1 MEDERMVILKMLED
15 GRIDADGAATLL
27 AALETATEESSEEVP
42 ERADEIF
49 DAPKPAPEGP
59 PTNWARFWI
68 YPMMGGLVVLILGA
82 LVVAIVSSSGGGA
95 GWTLCCGWLPLL
107 AGLTVV
113 ILAVWT
119 RNAKWMHLRITEEGG
134 RKIAFSFPLPL
145 TFTAWVLRIIQPFVP
160 ELADTGVDE
169 LILAMRDSAT
179 GDEPI
184 VIDVQ
189 DDEGGERVQVY
200 IG

>member
-1 MEDERMVILKMLED
+1 MEDERLVILKMLET

-27 AALETATEESSEEVP
+27 AALDTGPEQVP
-42 ERADEIF
+42 ELVSEQPE
-49 DAPKPAPEGP
+49 APGPEPGGP

-68 YPMMGGLVVLILGA
+68 YPMLGGMVALILGA
-82 LVVAIVSSSGGGA
+82 LVTAIVSTSGGAA
-95 GWTLCCGWLPLL
+95 GWILCCGWLPMF

-119 RNAKWMHLRITEEGG
+119 RQAKWLHLRITEEGS

-145 TFTAWVLRIIQPFVP
+145 PLAAWALRIAQPFVP

-184 VIDVQ
+184 IIDVQ
-189 DDEGGERVQVY
+189 DNEEGERVQLQL
-200 IG
+200 G